1 MKEEKATHLKAYR
14 LNKNRFLLVSH
25 PHYPS
30 HFLYCNRLCA
40 LICFHIRT
48 IPLAFRRGGARSS
61 RCTKYCHSPQP
72 SQKDNNPSLSTM
84 SLPPLSKGGGLTARH
99 KLLLC
104 CVLLATR
111 PPFYSLNFYAVKTEG
126 LLYTHQPLYLHNLLK
141 STSTASPHA
150 KLASLVKGEV
160 LSPEKIRA
168 TTGGI
173 APYPHQPSQTCTI
186 PRNRHT
192 LASLKAYRLN
202 KNRSRNTPGAVL
214 YYPYIISLQ
223 RCLRACQ
230 EQQSPCGSSCPQATV
245 R

>member
-1 MKEEKATHLKAYR
+1 MCR
-14 LNKNRFLLVSH
+14 CIVQ
-25 PHYPS
+25 
-30 HFLYCNRLCA
+30 RLCVA
-40 LICFHIRT
+40 DFKRPCLK
-48 IPLAFRRGGARSS
+48 PLGVHFRHPCLACPS
-61 RCTKYCHSPQP
+61 RCTEPLNPHNLLKSTSTASPR
-72 SQKDNNPSLSTM
+72 TM
-84 SLPPLSKGGGLTARH
+84 PLPPLSKGGGLTARH